1 VLLNFSQKNWS
12 ARERNAGNGVN
23 IPFKTKTMLKPL
35 SESPMEK
42 FIKIESLSGV
52 LLFSATLLAVV
63 WANSPFGATYQQLW
77 GYELGVKITNFELV
91 KPLILWINDGLMAIF
106 FFLIGLE
113 IKRELSVGELNSA
126 KKAVFPLFAAIGGI
140 AFPALVF
147 VLVNKDP
154 ETLGGWA
161 IPMATDIAFSLAIM
175 KLLGDRVPLNLKVF
189 LTAFA
194 IVDDLGAVLIIA
206 LFYSTGIK
214 WMLILIAF
222 ALVGLLLLLSI
233 RGWYS
238 KYLLLVIGAVV
249 WLLFLKAGIHPTIA
263 GVLLAF
269 TVPIQRKVNLPDFM
283 SSLDALQE
291 KIRKAPVGKNGLLSK
306 EQIEH
311 IDNLDD
317 WTTEVQSPLQRLEH
331 KLHDWVAYVIM
342 PIFALSN
349 AGVTVSAD
357 TALNTNLILGIALA
371 LILGKAV
378 GIYLMS
384 NLALRLG
391 VSKLPDGVRNIQ
403 ILGVSFLAGVGFTM
417 SIFIAN
423 LAFKG
428 NPELLDSAKVGILIG
443 SLVAGLTGY
452 FLLRALGNSKTEGT
466 QL

>member
-1 VLLNFSQKNWS
+1 MVKKLL
-12 ARERNAGNGVN
+12 E
-23 IPFKTKTMLKPL
+23 T
-35 SESPMEK
+35 PMEK
-42 FIKIESLSGV
+42 FIKIESLSGI
-52 LLFSATLLAVV
+52 LLFSATIIAVI
-63 WANSPFGATYQQLW
+63 WANSPWGHTYQQLW
-77 GYELGVKITNFELV
+77 GYELGIKITDYQLV
-91 KPLILWINDGLMAIF
+91 KPLILWINDGLMALF

-113 IKRELSVGELNSA
+113 IKRELAVGELNSP
-126 KKAVFPLFAAIGGI
+126 KKAVFPFFAAVGGI

-147 VLVNKDP
+147 VLLNKDP
-154 ETLGGWA
+154 ETMAGWA

-206 LFYSTGIK
+206 LFYSSGIK
-214 WMLILIAF
+214 WMLILAAF
-222 ALVGLLLLLSI
+222 VLIGILFLLAARDL
-233 RGWYS
+233 YS
-238 KYLLLVIGAVV
+238 KYLLVIIGIVV

-269 TVPIQRKVNLPDFM
+269 TVPISRKVKIAEFTEA
-283 SSLDALQE
+283 LDDIRD
-291 KIRKAPVGKNGLLSK
+291 KIKSIPPKPNGLLSK
-306 EQIEH
+306 EHIEH

-317 WTTEVQSPLQRLEH
+317 WSMQVQSPLQTMEH

-349 AGVTVSAD
+349 AGVTVS
-357 TALNTNLILGIALA
+357 TEVSLNYGLILGIALA
-371 LILGKAV
+371 LIVGKSV
-378 GIYLMS
+378 GIFFMS

-391 VSKLPDGVRNIQ
+391 VSKLPEGVRNVQ

-428 NPELLDSAKVGILIG
+428 NPALLDSAKVGILIG

-452 FLLRALGNSKTEGT
+452 LILRSTGSKKSA
-466 QL
+466 